1 MIKYACEQFLLSA
14 DEIVDSLSKSDTK
27 SYWSLIKKL
36 LKGSGSNYL
45 IPPLHDNETNEL
57 LFNDK
62 DKANLLNKYFCSIS
76 TVDDNNIDPPN
87 IPNRTE
93 ATLTHLNIREEDV
106 KDILKS
112 LKIGKASGDDSISHQ
127 MLRGTADTV
136 CKPLLIIFKK
146 SLITCKFPANWK
158 LARVMPAF
166 KKDDKSN
173 PSNYRPISL
182 LSCVGKVMERV
193 VYKYIYNYIVEHA
206 LLYAFQSGFLRGHS
220 TVYQLLEIYHK
231 ICQNLDEKLIN
242 IIIFCDILIEF
253 GIKV

>member
-1 MIKYACEQFLLSA
+1 
-14 DEIVDSLSKSDTK
+14 
-27 SYWSLIKKL
+27 
-36 LKGSGSNYL
+36 
-45 IPPLHDNETNEL
+45 
-57 LFNDK
+57 
-62 DKANLLNKYFCSIS
+62 
-76 TVDDNNIDPPN
+76 
-87 IPNRTE
+87 
-93 ATLTHLNIREEDV
+93 
-106 KDILKS
+106 
-112 LKIGKASGDDSISHQ
+112 

-242 IIIFCDILIEF
+242 IIIFCDISKAFDRVWHKGLIRKLQSYGISGDLLEWLKDYVSNRKQVVFVNSELSDF
-253 GIKV
+253 GNITAGVPQGSVLGPLLFLLYINDITDNLGNLARLFADDTSLSYSGEN